1 LAECLVLAF
10 AGGALGASIG
20 VAGVALVKRLTSVE
34 APGIFRL
41 GFGTSILPRG
51 NEIGVDLRMFGVAFG
66 IAAITS
72 LLFGVLP
79 ALHASRAQPL
89 QTFRLRGGHA
99 GRGAS
104 RIRAVLVVGQ
114 LVLATVLLVGAGLL
128 IRSFI
133 GLSTIEQGYSP
144 SNVLA
149 FQLVLPPDYS
159 VARKTDAIEAVL
171 TRLRATPTVESAGFT
186 RAGLLIG
193 EAITVGT
200 FVPLGRTVD
209 DVRADPM
216 KPLVRAVSDGYLTAV
231 GVRLLGGRE
240 FEAADVSASTP
251 TIVISRT
258 VARRYFGA
266 TNPVGQLLNWYV
278 GK

>member
-1 LAECLVLAF
+1 LRVLLAAVGVVLLIVCANVANLLLARGTARQREIAVRFAIGASRGQVVRQVLAECLVLAF

-104 RIRAVLVVGQ
+104 RI
-114 LVLATVLLVGAGLL
+114 
-128 IRSFI
+128 
-133 GLSTIEQGYSP
+133 
-144 SNVLA
+144 
-149 FQLVLPPDYS
+149 
-159 VARKTDAIEAVL
+159 
-171 TRLRATPTVESAGFT
+171 
-186 RAGLLIG
+186 
-193 EAITVGT
+193 
-200 FVPLGRTVD
+200 
-209 DVRADPM
+209 
-216 KPLVRAVSDGYLTAV
+216 
-231 GVRLLGGRE
+231 
-240 FEAADVSASTP
+240 
-251 TIVISRT
+251 
-258 VARRYFGA
+258 
-266 TNPVGQLLNWYV
+266 
-278 GK
+278 